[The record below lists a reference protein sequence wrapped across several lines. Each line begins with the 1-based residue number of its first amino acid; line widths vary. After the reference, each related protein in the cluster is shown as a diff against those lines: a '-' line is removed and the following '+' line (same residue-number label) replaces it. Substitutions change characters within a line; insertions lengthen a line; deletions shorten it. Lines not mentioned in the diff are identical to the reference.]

1 MFTQEAIK
9 TRKLNI
15 NKVVAIDIRVTS
27 VVINDENQAVEH
39 ANIIKDT
46 IWAIEALA
54 LLVDD
59 AGQIII

>member
-1 MFTQEAIK
+1 MVRHSGGQYLGPVHFILTCS
-9 TRKLNI
+9 
-15 NKVVAIDIRVTS
+15 S

-39 ANIIKDT
+39 SNMIKDT